1 VTVSAF
7 LYLILSA
14 LGFSI
19 VLPPEDVSL
28 VERAAFVSP
37 GELPAG
43 VCGVTITTY
52 WPDGSRPNDDE
63 IRVTFGPNAA
73 DGCRVDFL
81 PTAIIHEVGH
91 VVCGEQYR
99 EWMQAQADKAQA
111 AESCAWYYTWLHLP
125 NQTARIYLPPDVT
138 IVAPE

>member
-43 VCGVTITTY
+43 VCGVTITTH
-52 WPDGSRPNDDE
+52 WPDGSHPNDDE
-63 IRVTFGPNAA
+63 IKITFGPNAA

-91 VVCGEQYR
+91 VWCNEHHA
-99 EWMQAQADKAQA
+99 EWQRAAPDPRQAS
-111 AESCAWYYTWLHLP
+111 EECAWYYTWVQMPH
-125 NQTARIYLPPDVT
+125 QTAQIYLPPDVA

>member
-1 VTVSAF
+1 MTASAF

-14 LGFSI
+14 LGFSV
-19 VLPPEDVSL
+19 VLPPEDVAL

-43 VCGVTITTY
+43 VCGITITTH

-63 IRVTFGPNAA
+63 IKITFGPNAA

-91 VVCGEQYR
+91 TVCGERYR
-99 EWMQAQADKAQA
+99 EWMQAQADRAQA
-111 AESCAWYYTWLHLP
+111 SEECAWWYTWTHLP
-125 NQTARIYLPPDVT
+125 NQTAKIYLPPDYQPVT
-138 IVAPE
+138 PQ

>member
-37 GELPAG
+37 GELPVG

-63 IRVTFGPNAA
+63 IRITFGPNAT

-81 PTAIIHEVGH
+81 PTAILHEVSH
-91 VVCGEQYR
+91 VKCNELYR
-99 EWMQAQADKAQA
+99 EWMQAAPDPAQA
-111 AESCAWYYTWLHLP
+111 AEECAWYFVWLYAP
-125 NQTARIYLPPDVT
+125 YQTARIYLPPDYVP
-138 IVAPE
+138 VAPQ

>member
-1 VTVSAF
+1 MTASAF

-14 LGFSI
+14 LGFSV

-43 VCGVTITTY
+43 VCGVTITTH
-52 WPDGSRPNDDE
+52 WPDGSKPNDDE
-63 IRVTFGPNAA
+63 IRITFGPNAA

-91 VVCGEQYR
+91 VWCGEHYR
-99 EWMQAQADKAQA
+99 EWMQAQVDRAQA
-111 AESCAWYYTWLHLP
+111 SEECAWWYTWTQLP
-125 NQTARIYLPPDVT
+125 NQTARIYLPPDVA

>member
-7 LYLILSA
+7 LYLIISA
-14 LGFSI
+14 LGFSV
-19 VLPPEDVSL
+19 VLPPEDIAR

-43 VCGVTITTY
+43 VCGITVTTH
-52 WPDGSRPNDDE
+52 WPDGSQPNDDE
-63 IRVTFGPNAA
+63 IKITFGPNAT

-91 VVCGEQYR
+91 TWCNEFH
-99 EWMQAQADKAQA
+99 ADWQRAAADPRQA
-111 AESCAWYYTWLHLP
+111 AEECAWYYTWLHLP
-125 NQTARIYLPPDVT
+125 NQTARIYLPPDFMP
-138 IVAPE
+138 VAPQ